1 MSEQIESPQ
10 EVTDSQSAELPE
22 VESIRVTEPRE
33 GLPEI
38 VSTPDQLARLA
49 AAIEGGTGPVALDAE
64 RASGFKYSQRAY
76 LIQIRRQGSGSHL
89 IDPTLFPNL
98 NPLQEA
104 LTGVDWILHAAS
116 QDLVCLAEVGLIPT
130 ANVFDTELA
139 GRLLGLPRVG
149 LGPLIETQLGFSLA
163 KEHSAADWS
172 TRPLPE
178 SWLNYAALD
187 VEFLIELWESLETQ
201 LLDAEKYEWAL
212 QEFDHVKRTTAPIER
227 VDPWRRTSGMHIIRN
242 ARELAVIRE
251 VWHARDE
258 IAREQDI
265 AAGRILSDSHIVT
278 LASSGLT
285 KESELKTLSFMHLR
299 NVKRHSSTWI
309 AAALRAH
316 GLPDSEL
323 PPLKLP
329 VTGPPAPR
337 NWEARNPQAWRRLEY
352 SRAQLSQLAEKLGL
366 PVENLMTPDVIRRVL
381 WTPPEDVPGLQQMLV
396 EHNARPWQ
404 IEIVGPVLETA
415 IWGLDANKTN
425 EP

>member
-1 MSEQIESPQ
+1 MSDPIQSEPETPSSPSS
-10 EVTDSQSAELPE
+10 EAST
-22 VESIRVTEPRE
+22 VETIRITEPRD

-38 VSTPDQLARLA
+38 VTEPSQLENLLA
-49 AAIEGGTGPVALDAE
+49 AMASGTGPVALDAE

-89 IDPTLFPNL
+89 IDPTLLPNL

-116 QDLVCLAEVGLIPT
+116 QDLVCLAEVGLKPT

-149 LGPLIETQLGFSLA
+149 LGPLIESQLGYSLA

-178 SWLNYAALD
+178 SWLKYAALD
-187 VEFLIELWESLETQ
+187 VEFLIELWELLEAQ
-201 LLDAEKYEWAL
+201 LVESNKHHWAL
-212 QEFDHVKRTTAPIER
+212 QEFDYVKRTTGPVER
-227 VDPWRRTSGMHIIRN
+227 VDPWRRTSGMHVIRN

-299 NVKRHSSTWI
+299 NVKRNASTWI
-309 AAALRAH
+309 AAAARAH
-316 GLPDSEL
+316 SLPDNEL

-352 SRAQLSQLAEKLGL
+352 ARSELSTIASDLVL
-366 PVENLMTPDVIRRVL
+366 PVENLMTPDTIRRVL
-381 WTPPEDVPGLQQMLV
+381 WTPPETPTELV
-396 EHNARPWQ
+396 ETLYEYGAREWQ
-404 IEIVGPVLETA
+404 VEIVEPVLETA
-415 IWGLDANKTN
+415 IWESPSKTN
-425 EP
+425 EL